1 MAADPK
7 EPAVGE
13 PRRPR
18 GFGFDAAPR
27 TLDRSYSK
35 YVRGLKVILPA
46 TAAMIV
52 IIVFAWPQVQL
63 HEKLPDPE
71 NLRIRPQD
79 TADLTV
85 LGVRYSGTDSEDR
98 PYTVTAASTRQANAE
113 SDKVVLEKPEAGM
126 DLQDGRKVALR
137 ADTGIFDREHSALS
151 LNGAVRFSHDGG
163 FEIATD
169 GASIDFRDGEAHGD
183 QPVSVR
189 APDGVGQAE
198 GFKVVDGGRRVFLTG
213 KASLQLKNT
222 VPHED
227 GS

>member
-1 MAADPK
+1 MAEDGQERGA
-7 EPAVGE
+7 AE
-13 PRRPR
+13 PRRPLD
-18 GFGFDAAPR
+18 FGYDAAPR
-27 TLDRSYSK
+27 TLDRTYSK
-35 YVRGLKVILPA
+35 YVRGLKVVLPA

-85 LGVRYSGTDSEDR
+85 LGVRYSGTDSDDR
-98 PYTVTAASTRQANAE
+98 PYTVTAASTRQTNAE

-126 DLQDGRKVALR
+126 DLRDGRKVALR
-137 ADTGIFDREHSALS
+137 ADSGIFDREHGALS

-169 GASIDFRDGEAHGD
+169 GASVDFKEGEAHGD

-189 APDGVGQAE
+189 APDGIGQAE
-198 GFKVVDGGRRVFLTG
+198 GFKVVDDGRRVFLTG

-222 VPHED
+222 APREG